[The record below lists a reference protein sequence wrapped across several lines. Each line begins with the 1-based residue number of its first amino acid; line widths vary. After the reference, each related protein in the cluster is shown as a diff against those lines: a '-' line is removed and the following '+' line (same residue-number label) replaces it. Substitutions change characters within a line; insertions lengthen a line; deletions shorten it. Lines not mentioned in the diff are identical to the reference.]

1 VGFLTWAAAGAT
13 IPVPGL
19 LVGTIGLSVPLIFGA
34 LGGVISE
41 RVGVVNVAIE
51 GQLLAGAFVSAVVA
65 SITDTGGAAIAVRAD
80 VADEGAIDVLF
91 KTAEQE
97 FNSRLKQHLIE
108 YGHGVWLPQD
118 ESDEQTGEKAATEI
132 FSKDVEGIDWADVV
146 VANMDGPDPDS
157 GTCWECGYAYR
168 KKPVVIFRTDFRI
181 EGGIAPYNLMLT
193 ESATKIVTVQ
203 PFSSSDAVAQQ
214 INHALLELT
223 NQ

>member
-1 VGFLTWAAAGAT
+1 MK
-13 IPVPGL
+13 IY
-19 LVGTIGLSVPLIFGA
+19 
-34 LGGVISE
+34 
-41 RVGVVNVAIE
+41 
-51 GQLLAGAFVSAVVA
+51 LAGP
-65 SITDTGGAAIAVRAD
+65 
-80 VADEGAIDVLF
+80 LF
-91 KTAEQE
+91 STAEQE

-118 ESDEQTGEKAATEI
+118 EFDEQTGEKAATEI

-193 ESATKIVTVQ
+193 ESATKIITVQ